1 MLRRGLFEA
10 DPKSALPLADEIV
23 ACGKQDGVQLY
34 PAWARFYQGVVAA
47 QDADPRPGIAIMR
60 QVRQA
65 LRESKVRLFGPIHLY
80 HLAAAHRRC
89 GDYDAA
95 SELLEEGI
103 RIIETTGERMFEA
116 ELYRLL
122 GELEL
127 EVGRVESGEAAL
139 RTATAVARRQQA
151 RLWNC
156 VPPLPWRA
164 TGARTETRRRRGIC
178 SLRFM
183 AGFRKGWTLPI
194 CSERDPCWSGSI
206 EIAPPHAS
214 DERPVSLARA
224 ARRPIV
230 RSGEEARM
238 GITP

>member
-1 MLRRGLFEA
+1 
-10 DPKSALPLADEIV
+10 
-23 ACGKQDGVQLY
+23 
-34 PAWARFYQGVVAA
+34 
-47 QDADPRPGIAIMR
+47 MR

-139 RTATAVARRQQA
+139 TTAIAVARRQQA
-151 RLWNC
+151 RLWE
-156 VPPLPWRA
+156 LRA
-164 TGARTETRRRRGIC
+164 A
-178 SLRFM
+178 
-183 AGFRKGWTLPI
+183 A
-194 CSERDPCWSGSI
+194 
-206 EIAPPHAS
+206 A
-214 DERPVSLARA
+214 LARHWGENGNTAA
-224 ARRPIV
+224 ARDLLAPVYGWFSEGLDTADLRRA
-230 RSGEEARM
+230 RSLLERLH
-238 GITP
+238 